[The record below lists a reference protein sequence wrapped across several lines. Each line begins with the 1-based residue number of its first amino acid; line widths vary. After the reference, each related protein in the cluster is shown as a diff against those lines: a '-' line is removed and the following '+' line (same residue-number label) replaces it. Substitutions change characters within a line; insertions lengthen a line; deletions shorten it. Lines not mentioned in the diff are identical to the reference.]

1 MRSVWTRSSIIAS
14 PPTPPPALPERGCHP
29 ALAHP
34 PHTRTPQ
41 PPSHIGCLLLP
52 LPLPLRC
59 CLLQV
64 QTLWNTSLSPVD
76 RCCCS
81 CCRRLST
88 IPATSPT
95 RTLNPVPLSSP
106 WQRPPPPPLTADAAG
121 SKQIMRELRAQS
133 GLVQDAESVAA
144 SFPEWYHCQCPEFY
158 FACAQGQK
166 KDCGANYQFR
176 YELEEGRIFVLCLV
190 CSLGAT

>member
-1 MRSVWTRSSIIAS
+1 MCGPARQSSQAPPPPHPHSPSGGVIQHWRT
-14 PPTPPPALPERGCHP
+14 PPTPAPPNLRPTSAACCCRCHCRCAAACYRCKHCGTHHFHPLTVAAVAAAGGCRRFLLHLQRG
-29 ALAHP
+29 
-34 PHTRTPQ
+34 R
-41 PPSHIGCLLLP
+41 S
-52 LPLPLRC
+52 
-59 CLLQV
+59 
-64 QTLWNTSLSPVD
+64 TLSLSP
-76 RCCCS
+76 
-81 CCRRLST
+81 LHG
-88 IPATSPT
+88 
-95 RTLNPVPLSSP
+95 NGH
-106 WQRPPPPPLTADAAG
+106 PPPLPADAAG